1 MQNNSITQKIVYS
14 GNAYPE
20 ISRATLSNGSRQI
33 TMQTTKDFLFAHG
46 YISATDVTNDNLDYA
61 TLTRALYQAFEDG
74 VLSLNATK
82 QDGVSN
88 YTIIRVSSG
97 LSGKLDTVLAI
108 STISLA
114 NPFCLARMENP
125 DLVCN
130 KCYVSES
137 LRIAGILAY
146 TQNLW
151 VLTHIDLSQNP
162 EFIPVIKADWTAAR
176 VIRDL
181 KKAHEAGKIDISD
194 AEIAEIAAK
203 KPLCRLESMGDL
215 ACTLQSRNY
224 LTIAN
229 ANATRIDFA
238 LWTKNPAVLA
248 SAIDIMGKPEN
259 LSTVLSMSRK
269 NMMDKAAFIQRYS
282 CYFDH
287 MFIVVDNDVTR
298 DGFLSR
304 DGFYSCHCEHYS
316 CIRCRRCYIHDNT
329 VVDTAVERLRDKK
342 QR

>member
-1 MQNNSITQKIVYS
+1 MQNNSILNKKIVYS

-20 ISRATLSNGSRQI
+20 ISRATLSNGSKQI

-46 YISATDVTNDNLDYA
+46 YISAADVTNDNLDYA

-82 QDGVSN
+82 QDGVLN
-88 YTIIRVSSG
+88 LTIIRVSAG

-151 VLTHIDLSQNP
+151 VLNHIDLMQNP
-162 EFIPVIKADWTAAR
+162 EWIPVIKSEWAKNR
-176 VIRDL
+176 IVRDL
-181 KKAHEAGKIDISD
+181 KKAREAGKIDITDS
-194 AEIAEIAAK
+194 EIAEISAK
-203 KPLCRLESMGDL
+203 KPLCRLESMGDI
-215 ACTLQSRNY
+215 ASTLQARNY
-224 LTIAN
+224 LTVAN
-229 ANATRIDFA
+229 ANPAIDFG

-248 SAIDIMGKPEN
+248 SAIDIIGKPGN

-269 NMMDKAAFIQRYS
+269 NEMDKAAFIKRYS
-282 CYFDH
+282 KYFNH

-298 DGFLSR
+298 DSFLSR

-329 VVDTAVERLRDKK
+329 DIDTAVERLRDKK